1 MLRRRRRAKIKS
13 IKGSRELLSIIF
25 LRRIVEPI
33 HWPLELACKKGKTKL
48 SFLNPGRVKSRGET
62 GGEIH
67 RNLQTIPQ
75 REEERNTESNSAGKL
90 VVGGGRNDCSP
101 PSPPSSKTF
110 FSPWSFNFASLVG
123 IHSFP
128 VGLDHRGCKIT
139 PSAQLFTIFV
149 RESGGFRHGSNGSN
163 NRCVYLLCKRG
174 TCSHARNPNNL
185 ISFLPHTAELWRPI
199 LSLINVPNN
208 RGATWLQH
216 GNSLGNW
223 SERWRDF
230 GYIER
235 VCSSRAWNKFPFA
248 SSLSISFFSSFPPLC
263 SDRSSFRIGNSWL
276 LPRILRISVFLYSNP
291 WDVRIFI
298 KEETIRTILVNEKH
312 GRKRK
317 SWTLFN

>member
-1 MLRRRRRAKIKS
+1 MVFATVQTVPITVVHTCCVN
-13 IKGSRELLSIIF
+13 G
-25 LRRIVEPI
+25 EPV
-33 HWPLELACKKGKTKL
+33 LT
-48 SFLNPGRVKSRGET
+48 
-62 GGEIH
+62 
-67 RNLQTIPQ
+67 
-75 REEERNTESNSAGKL
+75 
-90 VVGGGRNDCSP
+90 
-101 PSPPSSKTF
+101 
-110 FSPWSFNFASLVG
+110 
-123 IHSFP
+123 
-128 VGLDHRGCKIT
+128 
-139 PSAQLFTIFV
+139 
-149 RESGGFRHGSNGSN
+149 
-163 NRCVYLLCKRG
+163 RG
-174 TCSHARNPNNL
+174 TRT
-185 ISFLPHTAELWRPI
+185 ISSPSFRTQRSCGRRPI

-263 SDRSSFRIGNSWL
+263 SDRSSFRIRL

>member
-1 MLRRRRRAKIKS
+1 MRQLRSSDFRKKIDFSKNYLETLLAFYFSTGEERENISKERRDSLCFRFKRRRRKIYQ
-13 IKGSRELLSIIF
+13 IIF
-25 LRRIVEPI
+25 PATPFLP
-33 HWPLELACKKGKTKL
+33 PGLLA
-48 SFLNPGRVKSRGET
+48 
-62 GGEIH
+62 
-67 RNLQTIPQ
+67 
-75 REEERNTESNSAGKL
+75 SAPYFSLIRSILFCLGPRKPDSL
-90 VVGGGRNDCSP
+90 SP

-110 FSPWSFNFASLVG
+110 FSPWSFNFASPVG

-263 SDRSSFRIGNSWL
+263 SDRSSFRIRL

>member
-110 FSPWSFNFASLVG
+110 FSPWSFNFASPVG

-163 NRCVYLLCKRG
+163 NRCAYLLCKRG

-263 SDRSSFRIGNSWL
+263 SDRSSFRIRL

>member
-62 GGEIH
+62 GGDPSKLANYPATRGGTKH
-67 RNLQTIPQ
+67 RIQFGRQTRGWWGQKRLFSSLPF
-75 REEERNTESNSAGKL
+75 
-90 VVGGGRNDCSP
+90 
-101 PSPPSSKTF
+101 SSKTF

-263 SDRSSFRIGNSWL
+263 SDRSSFRIRL